1 MQPVCVCVC
10 VCVSVCVYIIHTSS
24 TCAFINYKLCNAP
37 THTLDYTKP
46 LKNVTISGYCK
57 VGVTDLVVLI
67 QPTHAWRHLVHNS
80 NLGGELV
87 LHQVR
92 RQVPTHKPNTC
103 SEQTD
108 YQTDRPA
115 DKRQSGGQTARQ
127 AGRWTHNCSIR
138 NLLWSHTCVRIE

>member
-1 MQPVCVCVC
+1 M
-10 VCVSVCVYIIHTSS
+10 
-24 TCAFINYKLCNAP
+24 
-37 THTLDYTKP
+37 
-46 LKNVTISGYCK
+46 
-57 VGVTDLVVLI
+57 TDLVVLI

-87 LHQVR
+87 LHQVGC
-92 RQVPTHKPNTC
+92 QVPTHKPNTC

-127 AGRWTHNCSIR
+127 TDGHITAPYAIYCGATHASGLNERGLYAISLQKYNITGVHCTPFSNNR
-138 NLLWSHTCVRIE
+138 EKSELT